1 MKAFKY
7 ICAVLISALAIAGF
21 NFSIG
26 ITSIT
31 YYCFIG
37 LMILCGILVLFDGFE
52 DKKHAK
58 NK

>member
-7 ICAVLISALAIAGF
+7 ICAALIFALAIAGLHF
-21 NFSIG
+21 CIG
-26 ITSIT
+26 ITSLS

-52 DKKHAK
+52 GKKHAK